1 VARSGLRKPHPE
13 IWQCSQATVFAR
25 FKFVCPSE
33 PADRKVKVFSPDG
46 VIASL
51 IADLLCMR

>member
-1 VARSGLRKPHPE
+1 MACNRLRKPYPE

-51 IADLLCMR
+51 IADLLCIR